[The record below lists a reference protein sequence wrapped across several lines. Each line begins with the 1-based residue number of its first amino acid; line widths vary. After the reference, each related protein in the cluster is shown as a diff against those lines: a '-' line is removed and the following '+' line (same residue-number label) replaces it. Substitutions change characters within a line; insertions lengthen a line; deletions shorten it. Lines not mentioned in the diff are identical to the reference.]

1 MSNVINYGL
10 VGIGSNIEFGK
21 GGPRLVVN
29 GTGLD
34 VKNNLNNAL
43 AILSAAEPTAA
54 DHVATKAYVD
64 RLASVTIKGQM
75 KNDVARNYDDSGNLT
90 PNTGDIIIVT
100 TVGATWDTLK
110 RLLRYN
116 GAAWEYLFAGGEP
129 EGMRISIP
137 DAISGGTDTY
147 LGDHLYMWDADG
159 SVWVDIGPYVA
170 ITNVTY
176 GYTQALAFGT
186 SSPLTIKA
194 NATGRAVRVKVNV
207 TTAFDGTAP
216 TLQVGDAGDTDRLM
230 ATTEV
235 NLKAIGLYVSE
246 CYYSYAVATD
256 IIATYAADSS
266 TVGAATITVEVIN

>member
-10 VGIGSNIEFGK
+10 VGIGSNVEFGK

-34 VKNNLNNAL
+34 AKNSLNNAL
-43 AILSAAEPTAA
+43 VNVGVAEPTAA
-54 DHVATKAYVD
+54 DHAATKAYVD

-90 PNTGDIIIVT
+90 PATGDVIIVT

-110 RLLRYN
+110 RLLKYN
-116 GAAWEYLFAGGEP
+116 GSAWEYLFASGEP
-129 EGMRISIP
+129 EGLRIGIP

-147 LGDHLYMWDADG
+147 NGDHVYMWDADG
-159 SVWVDIGPYVA
+159 SVWVDIGPA
-170 ITNVTY
+170 TAASNVVY
-176 GYTQALAFGT
+176 GYTNSLAFGT

-194 NATGRAVRVKVNV
+194 NAVGRAVRVKVNV
-207 TTAFDGTAP
+207 TVAFDGTNP
-216 TLQVGDAGDTDRLM
+216 TLQIGDAGDTDRLM
-230 ATTEV
+230 TTNEV
-235 NLKAIGLYVSE
+235 NLKAIGQYIAE
-246 CYYSYAVATD
+246 CYYNYAVATD

-266 TVGAATITVEVIN
+266 TAGAATITVEVIN